1 MKRQKDTQKIWVFV
15 ATWMHSIFGIKIDVY
30 PSSPLVND
38 TVILKVTEINDTFLL
53 LSWYKGQNT
62 NLDELIIWLNSNKER
77 RNGSQIF
84 KEADIFPNG
93 SLQIKN
99 AQKDHSGFYTVSVQA
114 TTGLSHETTSLTI
127 NEKVETTPDTSEKDP
142 GQKDPNE
149 GLTVGQIVGI
159 VIGSIAGAVL
169 VLGGVVYLYKKHS
182 DSDRDPVI

>member
-1 MKRQKDTQKIWVFV
+1 MRVSVLSVFV

-38 TVILKVTEINDTFLL
+38 TVILKVTEIIDQFLL

-62 NLDELIIWLNSNKER
+62 NSDQQIIWLNSNKER

-84 KEADIFPNG
+84 KEADIFTNG
-93 SLQIKN
+93 SFQIKN
-99 AQKDHSGFYTVSVQA
+99 AQKDHSGFYTVSVQ
-114 TTGLSHETTSLTI
+114 TTSGLSHETTSLTI
-127 NEKVETTPDTSEKDP
+127 N
-142 GQKDPNE
+142 DPNE

-169 VLGGVVYLYKKHS
+169 VLGGGVFLYKKHS

>member
-127 NEKVETTPDTSEKDP
+127 N
-142 GQKDPNE
+142 DPNE

>member
-1 MKRQKDTQKIWVFV
+1 MRVSVLSVFV

-38 TVILKVTEINDTFLL
+38 TVILKVTEISDTFLL

-62 NLDELIIWLNSNKER
+62 NSDQQIIWLNTNKER

-99 AQKDHSGFYTVSVQA
+99 AQKDHSGFYTVSVQT
-114 TTGLSHETTSLTI
+114 TTGLSDKTTSLTI
-127 NEKVETTPDTSEKDP
+127 N
-142 GQKDPNE
+142 DPNE
-149 GLTVGQIVGI
+149 GLTAGQIVGI

-169 VLGGVVYLYKKHS
+169 VLGGGVYLYKKHS
-182 DSDRDPVI
+182 NSARDPVI